1 MFTSRRRD
9 VLIELAIPASSG
21 VYKLLITYC
30 IGNTYSYYPCVTVDR
45 SITSLVEWLILV

>member
-21 VYKLLITYC
+21 VYKLLITY
-30 IGNTYSYYPCVTVDR
+30 SYYPCVTVDR